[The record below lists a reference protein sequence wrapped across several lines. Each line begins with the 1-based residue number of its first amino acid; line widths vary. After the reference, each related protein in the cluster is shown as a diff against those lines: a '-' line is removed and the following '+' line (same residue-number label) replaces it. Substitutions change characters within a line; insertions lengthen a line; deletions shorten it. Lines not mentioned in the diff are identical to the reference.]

1 MQSTPIANRKHI
13 ALIGNANSGKS
24 TLFNKLLGQEL
35 AIISEKKGTT
45 TDPII
50 KAMELSPYGPV
61 ALIDTAGLNDDTE
74 LGIKRMKKTN
84 SILARAD
91 LLLYIADI
99 ANFDSSSYEEARVNS
114 LKKKTPFILVFTKCD
129 LVDDEVISQFKADF
143 RDATFISMQDV
154 NAIALLKKKII
165 GELEKITEG
174 NDTIIGNLLDR
185 NSTVILVIPID
196 IAAPKGRLILPQVQ
210 LIRDCL
216 DNDIKCT
223 IVKENQIREV
233 LSELPPVDLVITD
246 SQIFSSVERL
256 VPQQIP
262 LTSFSMLLANKNG
275 GIRTFIDGARAIDEL
290 PNGAK
295 ILMAEACTHNVTHE
309 DIGREKIPR
318 WLKSFTGKDFKYTYT
333 VSHDFPDDLAEYDL
347 VIHCGGCMINKK
359 AISSRLNTC
368 KKIGVPITNYGVV
381 IAYINGILDR
391 CSTIF
396 Y

>member
-24 TLFNKLLGQEL
+24 TLFNRLLGQEL

-50 KAMELSPYGPV
+50 KAMELNPYGPV

-84 SILARAD
+84 AILARAD
-91 LLLYIADI
+91 LMLYVADI
-99 ANFDSSSYEEARVNS
+99 TDFDPSSYEEARANS
-114 LKKKTPFILVFTKCD
+114 EKRKTPFILVLTKCD
-129 LVDDEVISQFKADF
+129 LVDEGAISRFKAEF
-143 RDATFISMQDV
+143 PNAAFISLQDG
-154 NAIALLKKKII
+154 NSITLLKKKII
-165 GELEKITEG
+165 GKLEKITE
-174 NDTIIGNLLDR
+174 NDDTIIGNLLDR
-185 NSTVILVIPID
+185 NSTVLLVIPID

-223 IVKENQIREV
+223 IVKENQV
-233 LSELPPVDLVITD
+233 QDALNELPKTHLVVTD
-246 SQIFSSVERL
+246 SKIFSSVERL
-256 VPQQIP
+256 VPPQIP

-275 GIRTFIDGARAIDEL
+275 GIRTFINGARAIEDL

-318 WLKSFTGKDFKYTYT
+318 WLKAFTGKNFEFIYS
-333 VSHDFPDDLAEYDL
+333 VSHDFPDDLSEYDL

-359 AISSRLNTC
+359 AISTRLNTC
-368 KKIGVPITNYGVV
+368 EELGIPITNYGVV

-391 CSTIF
+391 CSSIF

>member
-24 TLFNKLLGQEL
+24 TLFNRLLGQEL
-35 AIISEKKGTT
+35 AITSEKKGTT
-45 TDPII
+45 TDPIT

-61 ALIDTAGLNDDTE
+61 AIIDTAGLSDDTE
-74 LGIKRMKKTN
+74 LGVKRMEKTN
-84 SILARAD
+84 AIVSRAD
-91 LLLYIADI
+91 LLLYVADI
-99 ANFDSSSYEEARVNS
+99 SDFDAHSYEVARLDS
-114 LKKKTPFILVFTKCD
+114 QKKKSAFLLLFNKCD
-129 LVDDEVISQFKADF
+129 LVDKETVLSFKEKYP
-143 RDATFISMQDV
+143 DALFISKKDDKTIDSLKE
-154 NAIALLKKKII
+154 AIIV
-165 GELEKITEG
+165 ELEKITDT
-174 NDTIIGNLLDR
+174 NDTIIGNLLDE
-185 NSTVILVIPID
+185 NSTVLLVIPID

-216 DNDIKCT
+216 DNNIKCT
-223 IVKENQIREV
+223 IVKENQIEDA
-233 LSELPPVDLVITD
+233 LKELPKVDLVVTD
-246 SQIFSSVERL
+246 SQIFKSVDRL

-275 GIRTFIDGARAIDEL
+275 GIRTFINGARAIDNL

-309 DIGREKIPR
+309 DIGREKIPH
-318 WLKSFTGKDFKYTYT
+318 WLKSFTGKDFEYRYA
-333 VSHDFPDDLAEYDL
+333 VSHDFPENLSEYDL
-347 VIHCGGCMINKK
+347 VIHCGGCMINQM
-359 AISSRLNTC
+359 AILTRLNIC
-368 KKIGVPITNYGVV
+368 ENAGIPITNYGVV

>member
-1 MQSTPIANRKHI
+1 
-13 ALIGNANSGKS
+13 
-24 TLFNKLLGQEL
+24 
-35 AIISEKKGTT
+35 
-45 TDPII
+45 
-50 KAMELSPYGPV
+50 MELSPYGPV

-143 RDATFISMQDV
+143 RDATFISMQYV
-154 NAIALLKKKII
+154 KAIALLKKKII
-165 GELEKITEG
+165 VELEKITEC

-262 LTSFSMLLANKNG
+262 LTSFQCFLQIRMVEYAHLSMVQG
-275 GIRTFIDGARAIDEL
+275 Q
-290 PNGAK
+290 
-295 ILMAEACTHNVTHE
+295 LMNCQMAQ
-309 DIGREKIPR
+309 
-318 WLKSFTGKDFKYTYT
+318 KS
-333 VSHDFPDDLAEYDL
+333 
-347 VIHCGGCMINKK
+347 
-359 AISSRLNTC
+359 
-368 KKIGVPITNYGVV
+368 
-381 IAYINGILDR
+381 
-391 CSTIF
+391 
-396 Y
+396 